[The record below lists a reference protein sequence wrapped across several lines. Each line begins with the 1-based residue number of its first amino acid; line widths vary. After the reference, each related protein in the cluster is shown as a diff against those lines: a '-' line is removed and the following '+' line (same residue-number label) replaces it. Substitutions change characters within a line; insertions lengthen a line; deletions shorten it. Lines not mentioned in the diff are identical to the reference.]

1 MSNHDSTRLE
11 ERFFLFERQKVT
23 VHDFESV
30 GYILDIGG
38 GGEGI
43 IGILKG
49 EKVIAIDPQK
59 RELEEAADGPLKII
73 MDARDLQF
81 LDGTF
86 NTVTAFFS
94 LMYLTSKPDY
104 EAVFSQVFRVLKP
117 GGQFLIWDVSV
128 PQRPEGEKR
137 NYVLL
142 VTITVK
148 DRVVDTGY
156 GQPWPEEEH
165 DLAFYV
171 DLAEKSG
178 FQMMERREDGQTFF
192 LRLQKP

>member
-1 MSNHDSTRLE
+1 MSHHNATPLE
-11 ERFFLFERQKVT
+11 ERFFLFEQQEVT
-23 VHDFESV
+23 VHDFESLGV
-30 GYILDIGG
+30 ILDIGG

-49 EKVIAIDPQK
+49 EKVIAIDARK
-59 RELEEAADGPLKII
+59 EELEEAADGPLKII

-86 NTVTAFFS
+86 NTVTAFFC
-94 LMYLTSKPDY
+94 LMYLKSKPDY
-104 EAVFSQVFRVLKP
+104 EEVFAEACRVLKP

-128 PQRPEGEKR
+128 PQRPKGEER
-137 NYVLL
+137 NYLVL
-142 VTITVK
+142 VAVTVK

-165 DLAFYV
+165 NLAFYS

-178 FQMMERREDGQTFF
+178 FQVMERREDGQTFF
-192 LRLQKP
+192 LQLQKP

>member
-1 MSNHDSTRLE
+1 MSDHDLAQLE
-11 ERFFLFERQKVT
+11 ERFFLFEPQEVT
-23 VHDFESV
+23 VRDFESL

-49 EKVIAIDPQK
+49 EKVIAIDPRK
-59 RELEEAADGPLKII
+59 RELEEAADGPLKIV

-81 LDGTF
+81 LDSTF

-94 LMYLTSKPDY
+94 LMYLKSKPDY
-104 EAVFSQVFRVLKP
+104 EAVFGEAFRVLKP

-128 PQRPEGEKR
+128 PPRPKGEKR
-137 NYVLL
+137 NYLVLL
-142 VTITVK
+142 MVTVK
-148 DRVVDTGY
+148 DRGIDTGY
-156 GQPWPEEEH
+156 GQPWPEEAH

-178 FQMMERREDGQTFF
+178 FQVMEQREDGQTFF
-192 LRLQKP
+192 LQLQKP